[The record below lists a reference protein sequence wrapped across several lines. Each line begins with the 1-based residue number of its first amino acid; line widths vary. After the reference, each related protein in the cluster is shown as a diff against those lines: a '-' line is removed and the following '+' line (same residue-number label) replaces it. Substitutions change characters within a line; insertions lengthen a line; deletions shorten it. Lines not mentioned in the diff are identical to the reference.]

1 MKKIK
6 ILTVI
11 IIIFLS
17 TSFATAAVDSEEVN
31 ALLKTV
37 TIRSPWSSETI
48 EVLVYKEDIYAP
60 LSSIDKNDIT
70 NAKWQNSPLE
80 LESKRFVDFPEADP
94 LIGER
99 FVYGEIV
106 DMDKKNYTITI
117 EQHIDDNS
125 IYLEPEVTV
134 AKDVILVLQRNDKKM
149 NIEFEDLYFG
159 EYIGMVLN
167 PQGQVR
173 GIILNG

>member
-17 TSFATAAVDSEEVN
+17 TSFATAAVDSEEANV
-31 ALLKTV
+31 LLKTI
-37 TIRSPWSSETI
+37 TIKSSSSETI
-48 EVLVYKEDIYAP
+48 EVLIYKGDIYAP
-60 LSSIDKNDIT
+60 LSFANKSFNPD
-70 NAKWQNSPLE
+70 AKWQNPILE
-80 LESKRFVDFPEADP
+80 LESKSFVDFPEADP
-94 LIGER
+94 LIGEK
-99 FVYGEIV
+99 FVYGKIV
-106 DMDKKNYTITI
+106 DMDKENHTITL

-134 AKDVILVLQRNDKKM
+134 AKDVVLILQRNDKKM